1 MGLYSRNTLS
11 NLNGIEFPTVE
22 GYVGTIGAGIALI
35 EGYQNDFAM
44 FQAGISG
51 DFAEIAA
58 MQEGADLLPLQEA
71 SIKGFF
77 DKLIEFFKKLGAKI
91 KAIFTTFAAKLSS
104 YFTKD
109 NKTFVKKYEKVVLGG
124 GRDYSKMKA
133 KYAEPLKG
141 TYVYP
146 NRYHDFTISAST
158 TSVTG
163 DFDRDEAIK
172 DALSVGLPELN
183 AAEISE
189 ISENMHD
196 LMYGDE
202 EEKDDWNMGDMNA
215 IANRLRNG
223 SKAISEIEKTNKN
236 LQDTIKKVISDIN
249 KSQTNFAKKL
259 PTAGNTVT
267 LAADDDVAS
276 SYGVKTGADSKK
288 YEKGTSTKY
297 NSGGLTIDSVQKKLT
312 RMQSIASAHQ
322 SVILAFCSAVMK
334 EAKFGIA
341 QDRRI
346 FAQAASFK
354 NVTKEDTD
362 LLAAIG
368 EAVDFETESDF
379 EAMEFIA

>member
-77 DKLIEFFKKLGAKI
+77 DKIIEFFKKLGAKI

-133 KYAEPLKG
+133 KYSTPKQNG
-141 TYVYP
+141 YVYP
-146 NRYHDFTISAST
+146 KEYGTIDI
-158 TSVTG
+158 TG
-163 DFDRDEAIK
+163 SGFDKDFDRDDEISSVIK
-172 DALSVGLPELN
+172 SCISGLG
-183 AAEISE
+183 ATEISE
-189 ISENMHD
+189 ISSEMHEA
-196 LMYGDE
+196 MYGDE
-202 EEKDDWNMGDMNA
+202 EVKDDWNMGDMNA
-215 IANRLRNG
+215 IANRLKNG
-223 SKAISEIEKTNKN
+223 SKTISDIEKTNKN
-236 LQDTIKKVISDIN
+236 LQDRIKKVISDIN
-249 KSQTNFAKKL
+249 KSQTNFSKKL
-259 PTAGNTVT
+259 PTAGDNVT
-267 LAADDDVAS
+267 LTADDGVS
-276 SYGVKTGADSKK
+276 SRSMVTYSNKDSK
-288 YEKGTSTKY
+288 YHSSSGSNMKGSRK
-297 NSGGLTIDSVQKKLT
+297 IEDVQKELT
-312 RMQSIASAHQ
+312 RMQSRASVHQ

-379 EAMEFIA
+379 EAMEFVA